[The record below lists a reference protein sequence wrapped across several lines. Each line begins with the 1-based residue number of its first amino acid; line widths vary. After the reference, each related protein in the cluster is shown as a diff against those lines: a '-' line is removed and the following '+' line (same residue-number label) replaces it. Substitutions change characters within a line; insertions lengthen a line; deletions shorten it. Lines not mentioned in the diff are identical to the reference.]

1 MERDEEFYNA
11 VADERIS
18 ARQVDEL
25 IGLARGLVADGQLN
39 DAEVRFLHTW
49 LAANAGVSGQ
59 PLIASLYRRVS
70 EILSDGVVDTDER
83 AELLQTLDSL
93 STTDVEIGEQLK
105 STSLPL
111 CNPAPNMT
119 FPRPKLLSYW
129 HVQLRQPERLR
140 KGD

>member
-49 LAANAGVSGQ
+49 LAANAGVSGHHK
-59 PLIASLYRRVS
+59 RVHGY
-70 EILSDGVVDTDER
+70 L
-83 AELLQTLDSL
+83 ELNKW
-93 STTDVEIGEQLK
+93 V
-105 STSLPL
+105 
-111 CNPAPNMT
+111 PA
-119 FPRPKLLSYW
+119 
-129 HVQLRQPERLR
+129 
-140 KGD
+140 DA